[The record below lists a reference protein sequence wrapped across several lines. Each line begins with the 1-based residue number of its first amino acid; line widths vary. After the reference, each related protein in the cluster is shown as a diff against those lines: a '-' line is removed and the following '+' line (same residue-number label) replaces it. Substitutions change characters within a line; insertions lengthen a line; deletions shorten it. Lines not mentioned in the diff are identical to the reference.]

1 MTMAADKQDKV
12 LNFSSEREQSGTCS
26 SSAKREKNQGKN
38 FLNVP
43 NKREQSQTSLDSAE
57 RSGLRPQGNVP
68 NLRFPEFKDEWVRC
82 KVSDVLD
89 FYTTNSLSWDQ
100 LEYNSDELLN
110 LHYGLIHVGLP
121 TVVDL
126 DENVL
131 PNIKKKF
138 LPKNYEL
145 CREGDVAFADAS
157 EDTNEVAKAI
167 EFVNLSDKSVVCGLH
182 TIHGRDNQNLTSIG
196 FKGYAFASESFH
208 NQIRRIAQGTKIFS
222 ISSKN
227 FTECYI
233 GIPSKDEQTKI
244 AKLLTLIDQRISTQI
259 RIIEK
264 LQSLIKGLNNELM
277 DNPKWTKI
285 YIDDFM
291 EFFPTNSLSWELLS
305 YDNGHVHNLHYGLIH
320 SGLPTLV
327 DCLKVS
333 LPYIL
338 DSSLPKQYT
347 DCKDGDVAFADA
359 SEDTA
364 EVGKVV
370 ELTNTGNQK
379 IVCGLHTIH
388 GRDVKGITV
397 KGFKGF
403 AFNSKYFHNQLRRI
417 AQGSK
422 VYSINTDN
430 LKSCYLYIPTIAEQQ
445 KIVGLL
451 HCLQDKIGVAEQ
463 ELFLYESQKRF
474 LLNNL
479 FV

>member
-1 MTMAADKQDKV
+1 M
-12 LNFSSEREQSGTCS
+12 
-26 SSAKREKNQGKN
+26 
-38 FLNVP
+38 
-43 NKREQSQTSLDSAE
+43 
-57 RSGLRPQGNVP
+57 
-68 NLRFPEFKDEWVRC
+68 
-82 KVSDVLD
+82 LD
-89 FYTTNSLSWDQ
+89 FYSTNSLSWDQ
-100 LEYNSDELLN
+100 LEYNTDELQN

-121 TVVDL
+121 TVVNL

-131 PNIKKKF
+131 PNIKKEF

-167 EFVNLSDKSVVCGLH
+167 EFVNLSDKNVVCGLH
-182 TIHGRDNQNLTSIG
+182 TIHGRDNHNLTSVG

-222 ISSKN
+222 ISCKN

-233 GIPSKDEQTKI
+233 GIPSKEEQTKI
-244 AKLLTLIDQRISTQI
+244 AKLLGLIDERISTQI
-259 RIIEK
+259 RIIDK
-264 LQSLIKGLNNELM
+264 LKSLMRGMNNKLM

-285 YIDDFM
+285 YVGDFM
-291 EFFPTNSLSWELLS
+291 EFFSTNSLSWEQLS
-305 YDNGHVHNLHYGLIH
+305 YDNGQVHNLHYGLIH
-320 SGLPTLV
+320 SGLPTMV
-327 DCLKVS
+327 DCKNVS
-333 LPYIL
+333 LPYL
-338 DSSLPKQYT
+338 QDSSLPKQYT

-359 SEDTA
+359 SEDTT

-370 ELTNTGNQK
+370 ELTNIGDKK

-388 GRDVKGITV
+388 GRDVKDMTV
-397 KGFKGF
+397 NGFKGF
-403 AFNSKYFHNQLRRI
+403 ALNSKYFHDQLRRI

-430 LKSCYLYIPTIAEQQ
+430 VKSCYLYIPTVAEQQ

-451 HCLQDKIGVAEQ
+451 RCMQEKIEVAEHG
-463 ELFLYESQKRF
+463 LRLYKAQKQF
-474 LLNNL
+474 LLRGL